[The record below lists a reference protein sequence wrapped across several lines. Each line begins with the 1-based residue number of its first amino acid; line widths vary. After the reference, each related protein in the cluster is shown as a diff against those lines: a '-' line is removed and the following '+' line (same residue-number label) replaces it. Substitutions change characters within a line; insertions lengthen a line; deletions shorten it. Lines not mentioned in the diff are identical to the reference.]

1 MSVGRLAIFVA
12 MWLTGIATSVDSAE
26 NQNNIMGIKIDS
38 NQKIWYVNY
47 ELNNIV
53 RIDYNLVMGDIN
65 NDGGI
70 NVLDVVSLVYF
81 ILNAEILEL
90 PTADLNSD
98 GNINVLDVVRLVSIV
113 LGNGPQ
119 ESTLEL
125 CASDLNGDNLLNIMD
140 VVMLVQIVLNSNL

>member
-1 MSVGRLAIFVA
+1 
-12 MWLTGIATSVDSAE
+12 
-26 NQNNIMGIKIDS
+26 MGVKIGP

-53 RIDYNLVMGDIN
+53 RIDYNLLMGDVN

-90 PTADLNSD
+90 PSADLNSD
-98 GNINVLDVVRLVSIV
+98 GNINVLDVVQLV
-113 LGNGPQ
+113 
-119 ESTLEL
+119 EL
-125 CASDLNGDNLLNIMD
+125 ILN
-140 VVMLVQIVLNSNL
+140 